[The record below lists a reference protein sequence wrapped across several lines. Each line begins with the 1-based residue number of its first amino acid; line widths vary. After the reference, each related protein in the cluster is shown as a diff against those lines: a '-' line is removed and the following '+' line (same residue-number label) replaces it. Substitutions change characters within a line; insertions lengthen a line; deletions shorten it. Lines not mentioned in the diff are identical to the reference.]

1 MDPRDLIPYQR
12 PNNGLNLEKIASIRS
27 KQWVDTEWVEILKPE
42 KVWNKYSVIDQA
54 EPIVLRHD

>member
-1 MDPRDLIPYQR
+1 MDPRDPIPYQR
-12 PNNGLNLEKIASIRS
+12 PNNGSNLEKIASIRG
-27 KQWVDTEWVEILKPE
+27 KQWVDTKRLKILKPE

>member
-1 MDPRDLIPYQR
+1 MDPRDPIPYQR
-12 PNNGLNLEKIASIRS
+12 PNNGANLEKIASIRG
-27 KQWVDTEWVEILKPE
+27 KQWVDTERLKILKPE